1 MVPVLWT
8 MPKGSEIDAFGD
20 SMMVG
25 AVHALRYYLPK
36 VRVDAK
42 SNRKWPEAPAL
53 VTARG
58 DSLRRAVVLAFGTNA
73 GTDEKAVRRTLAAIG
88 PDRMVVIVT
97 VHGRFARAR
106 TDNEQLRE
114 IVKGLPNVRLAEWDA
129 ALAGTSGRLQPDGIH
144 PSLQGFALYAKTVRQ
159 AFADLSQAHTGKPVA
174 LKNLPLP

>member
-1 MVPVLWT
+1 

-36 VRVDAK
+36 VRVNAK

-53 VTARG
+53 VKARG

-73 GTDEKAVRRTLAAIG
+73 GTDEKAIRRTLAAIG

-97 VHGRFARAR
+97 VHGGFARAE

-114 IVKGLPNVRLAEWDA
+114 IVKGMPNVRLADWDA
-129 ALAGTSGRLQPDGIH
+129 ALAGTSGQLQPDGIH
-144 PSLQGFALYAKTVRQ
+144 PSLKGSHLYAKTVRQ
-159 AFADLSQAHTGKPVA
+159 AFADLSQAHTGKPVV
-174 LKNLPLP
+174 LKDLPLP